1 MSVAGD
7 GQWTPGG
14 AEEAAARRG
23 IILSPR
29 HWRVITLTREL
40 IARTGRAPSLAQI
53 SVAAGLAESEINVLF
68 RGAGAS
74 GLNEI
79 AGVLEIKR
87 RDR

>member
-7 GQWTPGG
+7 GQWTPRF
-14 AEEAAARRG
+14 AEETAARQG
-23 IILSPR
+23 ITLSPR

-40 IARTGRAPSLAQI
+40 IARTGRAQSLGQI
-53 SVAAGLAESEINVLF
+53 SVAAGLAEAEINVLF

-79 AGVLEIKR
+79 AGAFDIER